1 MHVEISNIFLTWTI
15 YIIFSRFVL
24 DTTSFR
30 CHSTKN
36 YREQGNNYSDYK
48 KTTVYNSAIMIS
60 PTGFLQAISP
70 LAQGSMSDRELYKQ
84 GFNENPD
91 FKKVIKNGD
100 TLLVDRGF
108 NIKDL
113 TLKKGVK
120 LVMPPFLRGRK
131 KFTYKELLASR
142 IITRAR
148 WAWFWSFQHL
158 FIFV

>member
-1 MHVEISNIFLTWTI
+1 MN
-15 YIIFSRFVL
+15 
-24 DTTSFR
+24 
-30 CHSTKN
+30 C
-36 YREQGNNYSDYK
+36 
-48 KTTVYNSAIMIS
+48 
-60 PTGFLQAISP
+60 P

-84 GFNENPD
+84 SGFNETVV
-91 FKKVIKNGD
+91 KKGD

-148 WAWFWSFQHL
+148 WA
-158 FIFV
+158 